1 MKIINC
7 ETIEFT
13 HKNPMYFHTQ
23 GLFDL
28 MLKIVFIYN
37 RCLWDQTQ
45 VVLDFLESHYVESD
59 TLHV

>member
-13 HKNPMYFHTQ
+13 YKNPMYFHTQ

-28 MLKIVFIYN
+28 ILKMVFIYN

-45 VVLDFLESHYVESD
+45 VVLDFLESR
-59 TLHV
+59 